1 MSQEMKDNGSHE
13 IWSLYCGLD
22 PAQETKLMAPS
33 YKEEI
38 YYCDVSFPLNVKSN
52 MSSNIVHT
60 LKVS

>member
-33 YKEEI
+33 YKEEM
-38 YYCDVSFPLNVKSN
+38 YYWDVSFPLNVK
-52 MSSNIVHT
+52 
-60 LKVS
+60 